1 MARFHGGSDRAVS
14 TRRKIIT
21 PGPMM
26 GNVTVEVY
34 QELRTHHRELTG
46 GKYFPGPVD
55 DMTMYLSEFELIF
68 MFRDGSTRPS
78 IDHGNP
84 YGSHIGY
91 PVFSVLNGIKGD
103 KFWMYKNVDLVGVT
117 KSHTRLNDRGTGK
130 FTQTAAF
137 KAGSCSIIHNG
148 TETITANTEFKVCF
162 YDKVHDPEKFH
173 ELFETRR
180 KLEGG
185 RVRVQAV
192 VEPYHKHEDIAMMLR
207 YYHPHRNVG
216 TADRPAGHKRH
227 TFGTHP
233 VGGQYTVENIMEK
246 IIKGSAGTMLL
257 GYLLGR
263 FMFDRTTSTTG
274 SAPTTRRNFKNYLAR
289 EGESVLKPFIDVLY
303 AQGEGSDSG
312 LGEFVAGMMFPQ
324 TAGDLLMDKGE
335 MPPRK
340 SALSVAVNAQAD
352 ANYLYP
358 SLKEL
363 HTWER
368 KWVVG
373 IAQQT
378 THPNGVMDIIIRR

>member
-1 MARFHGGSDRAVS
+1 
-14 TRRKIIT
+14 
-21 PGPMM
+21 M

-68 MFRDGSTRPS
+68 MFKDGSTRPS

-91 PVFSVLNGIKGD
+91 PVFSVFNGIIGD
-103 KFWMYKNVDLVGVT
+103 KFWLYKNVDLVGVT
-117 KSHTRLNDRGTGK
+117 KSHTRLNDRGNGG

-148 TETITANTEFKVCF
+148 TETITANTEFKVAF
-162 YDKVHDPEKFH
+162 YDKVHDPDRFH
-173 ELFETRR
+173 ELFEVPR

-185 RVRVQAV
+185 RIRVQAV
-192 VEPYHKHEDIAMMLR
+192 VEPYHKHDDIAMMLR
-207 YYHPHRNVG
+207 YYHPHKSIG
-216 TADRPAGHKRH
+216 TAERPAGHDRN

-233 VGGQYTVENIMEK
+233 VGGQYTAEAIIEK
-246 IIKGSAGTMLL
+246 IIKGSAGAMLL
-257 GYLLGR
+257 GYLIGS
-263 FMFDRTTSTTG
+263 FMYDRPAETRG
-274 SAPTTRRNFKNYLAR
+274 SAATTRRHFKNFVAR
-289 EGESVLKPFIDVLY
+289 GTEGRLQPLIDVLY
-303 AQGEGSDSG
+303 SQGSSATSG
-312 LGEFVAGMMFPQ
+312 FGEFVAGMMFPQ
-324 TAGDLLMDKGE
+324 TAADLLLDKDE
-335 MPPRK
+335 RAPRK
-340 SALSVAVNAQAD
+340 SGLSVAVSAQAD

-358 SLKEL
+358 GLKEL
-363 HTWER
+363 GTWER

-373 IAQQT
+373 LAQQT